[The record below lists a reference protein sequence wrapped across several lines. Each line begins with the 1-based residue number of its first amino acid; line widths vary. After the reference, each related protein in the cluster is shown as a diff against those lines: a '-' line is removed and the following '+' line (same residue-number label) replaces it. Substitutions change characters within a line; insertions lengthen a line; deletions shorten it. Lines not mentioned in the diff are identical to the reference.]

1 MKSEGRTSVELKQM
15 NGAKRGFTL
24 LNFSLGLAAGVAFL
38 HVYIVRELLLFV
50 ACAAL
55 LVFFAANLALLG
67 ILFHAVVRSLVQFV
81 REPKTRIAQQEEAY
95 ADSMWVRLSCLR
107 QCAPLRGLAVS
118 ERVWDQTRCS
128 RDSG

>member
-1 MKSEGRTSVELKQM
+1 
-15 NGAKRGFTL
+15 
-24 LNFSLGLAAGVAFL
+24 
-38 HVYIVRELLLFV
+38 VRELLLFV

-118 ERVWDQTRCS
+118 ERVWDQTGCS

>member
-95 ADSMWVRLSCLR
+95 AEQHVGPLIVSPAISTAARTRRL
-107 QCAPLRGLAVS
+107 
-118 ERVWDQTRCS
+118 
-128 RDSG
+128 